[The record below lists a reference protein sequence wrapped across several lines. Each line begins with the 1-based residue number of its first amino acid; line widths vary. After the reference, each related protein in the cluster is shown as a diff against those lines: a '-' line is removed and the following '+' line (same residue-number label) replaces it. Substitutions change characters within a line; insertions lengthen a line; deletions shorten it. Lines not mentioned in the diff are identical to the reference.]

1 MAKEKTHRHFIQQP
15 VFPGGNKALTEF
27 IYQQLRYPQTALE
40 AKAEGVVLV
49 EYDIDYKGRVVATR
63 VIQSVGH
70 GCDEEACRV
79 VKLLQFEVGKN
90 RGVNVLFHQKAKIQF
105 KLPKP
110 AVAPLPVAP
119 PAVPETTEGAPVV
132 LQYQYTVT
140 TTTTTTAASE
150 EGAGGQVFSYTV
162 SLG

>member
-1 MAKEKTHRHFIQQP
+1 MAKEKTHRHFIHQP

-27 IYQQLRYPQTALE
+27 IYKNLQYPTAALE
-40 AKAEGVVLV
+40 AKAEGMVLV

-105 KLPKP
+105 KLPKA

-119 PAVPETTEGAPVV
+119 PAVSEGAEGAPVV
-132 LQYQYTVT
+132 VQYEYTVT
-140 TTTTTTAASE
+140 STATAAPE
-150 EGAGGQVFSYTV
+150 EGAGVVFSYV
-162 SLG
+162 VRLG